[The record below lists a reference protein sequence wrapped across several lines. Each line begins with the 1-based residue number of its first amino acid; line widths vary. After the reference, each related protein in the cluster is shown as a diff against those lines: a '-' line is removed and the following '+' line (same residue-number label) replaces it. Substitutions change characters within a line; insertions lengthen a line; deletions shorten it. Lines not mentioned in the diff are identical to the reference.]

1 MYLKPSLRFRGL
13 LLLHFAFALLPCH
26 AQSVLNR
33 NITMNV
39 SGQRLGSVLHLME
52 DRGKFQFSYNSNLI
66 KQDSVV
72 DIHVA
77 NETVKDALDKLLS
90 NRFEYREAE
99 NFVILRYAPSQLNM
113 VTDKFSTEGQ
123 SCTISGYVANE
134 HNGKKLENASVF
146 SRRTLESTLTDAD
159 GHFELKVKNENQPV
173 VLTVSKENYK
183 DTSVIFLSELK
194 VINDPNGANSANSS
208 NGGFSYLPGD
218 LSKLDKTR
226 LGRLFATSTQKIQ
239 ALNLGALIKQA
250 PFQASLVPG
259 LGTHGSLS
267 GQVVNSVSLNLA
279 GGYNAGVNGVEIG
292 LFNLDRSDVK
302 SFQLGVLFNTV
313 DGSVKGVQI
322 GGVFNQV
329 LSDIKAVQIGGA
341 FNNVEGEVGGV
352 QLALGFN
359 TAAGLNGLQAAALNI
374 SSKKSSGIQFGL
386 MNVAEQ
392 EFHGIQLGSLFNYA
406 RNLHGIQLGLI
417 NASDYSSG
425 LSFGLINLVQ
435 HGYQQLVVNSNET
448 TDLNVVYKTGTRYFY
463 NILLAGTNLRKDKKL
478 YAYGLGYGNELPVFN
493 FLAFNTE
500 ITARNLN
507 QGNGRYLNL
516 LWRIDESINI
526 KVGPLKLMAGPSLNF
541 YYNQQPKA
549 IPGYVYVP
557 DLPKHYPTNNPKYV
571 RWIGWTVGVGIF

>member
-1 MYLKPSLRFRGL
+1 MLKALFTL
-13 LLLHFAFALLPCH
+13 LLAVVLAPVY
-26 AQSVLNR
+26 AQPVLNR

-77 NETVKDALDKLLS
+77 NETVKDALDKLLN

-123 SCTISGYVANE
+123 SCIISGYVANE

-183 DTSVIFLSELK
+183 DTSIIFLSELK
-194 VINDPNGANSANSS
+194 VINDPNGANGASS
-208 NGGFSYLPGD
+208 STGGFSYLPGD
-218 LSKLDKTR
+218 LSRLENSR
-226 LGRLFATSTQKIQ
+226 LGRLFVTSKQKIQ
-239 ALNLGALIKQA
+239 SLNLGGLIKEA

-267 GQVVNSVSLNLA
+267 GQVVNTFSLNIA

-292 LFNLDRSDVK
+292 LFNLDKSDVK

-313 DGSVKGVQI
+313 GGSVKGVQI
-322 GGVFNQV
+322 GGLFNQV
-329 LSDIKAVQIGGA
+329 FSDVKAIQIAGA
-341 FNNVEGEVGGV
+341 FNNVEGDVKGIQIAV
-352 QLALGFN
+352 GFN
-359 TAAGLNGLQAAALNI
+359 NARQMHGIQAGALNI
-374 SSKKSSGIQFGL
+374 AAGNASGLQFGW

-392 EFHGIQLGSLFNYA
+392 EFRGVQSGSLFNYA
-406 RNLHGIQLGLI
+406 KNLRGVQIGLV

>member
-1 MYLKPSLRFRGL
+1 MYFKPMLKALFSL
-13 LLLHFAFALLPCH
+13 LLAVILAPVC
-26 AQSVLNR
+26 AQPVLNR

-77 NETVKDALDKLLS
+77 NETVKDALDKLLN

-159 GHFELKVKNENQPV
+159 GHFELKVKNESQPV

-183 DTSVIFLSELK
+183 DTSIIFLSELK
-194 VINDPNGANSANSS
+194 VVNDPNGANGASSS

-218 LSKLDKTR
+218 LSRLENSR
-226 LGRLFATSTQKIQ
+226 LGRLFVTSKQKIQ
-239 ALNLGALIKQA
+239 SLNLGGLIKEA

-267 GQVVNSVSLNLA
+267 GQVVNTFSLNIA

-292 LFNLDRSDVK
+292 LFNLDKSDVK

-313 DGSVKGVQI
+313 GGSVKGLQI
-322 GGVFNQV
+322 GGLFNQV
-329 LSDIKAVQIGGA
+329 FSDVKAIQIAGA
-341 FNNVEGEVGGV
+341 FNNVEGDVKGI
-352 QLALGFN
+352 QIALGFN
-359 TAAGLNGLQAAALNI
+359 NARQMHGIQAGALNI
-374 SSKKSSGIQFGL
+374 AAGNASGLQFGW

-392 EFHGIQLGSLFNYA
+392 EFRGVQSGSLFNYA
-406 RNLHGIQLGLI
+406 KNLHGIQIGLI

-507 QGNGRYLNL
+507 QGTGHYLNL

-557 DLPKHYPTNNPKYV
+557 DLPKHYPTNNPRYV
-571 RWIGWTVGVGIF
+571 RWIGWTVGVGLF

>member
-1 MYLKPSLRFRGL
+1 MHFKLSPGFRVGL
-13 LLLHFAFALLPCH
+13 LLFFVVALLPCH

-39 SGQRLGSVLHLME
+39 TGQRLGSVLRLME
-52 DRGKFQFSYNSNLI
+52 ERGKFQFSYNSNLI

-77 NETVKDALDKLLS
+77 NQTVKDALDKLLS

-99 NFVILRYAPSQLNM
+99 NFVILRYAPMQLKM

-123 SCTISGYVANE
+123 TCIISGYVADE
-134 HNGKKLENASVF
+134 QNGRKLENASVF
-146 SRRTLESTLTDAD
+146 SRRTLESTLTSAD
-159 GHFELKVKNENQPV
+159 GHFELKVKNESQPV

-194 VINDPNGANSANSS
+194 VINDNQSSASS
-208 NGGFSYLPGD
+208 NSGGFSYLPGD
-218 LSKLDKTR
+218 LSKVENTR
-226 LGRLFATSTQKIQ
+226 LGRLFVTSKQKIQ
-239 ALNLGALIKQA
+239 SLNLGGLIKEA

-267 GQVVNSVSLNLA
+267 GQVVNTVSLNLA
-279 GGYNAGVNGVEIG
+279 GGYNAGVNGAEIG
-292 LFNLDRSDVK
+292 LFNLDKSDVK

-313 DGSVKGVQI
+313 GGSVKGVQI
-322 GGVFNQV
+322 GGAFNQV
-329 LSDIKAVQIGGA
+329 LSDVKAVQIGGA
-341 FNNVEGEVGGV
+341 FNNAEGEVDGI
-352 QLALGFN
+352 QAALAFN
-359 TAAGLNGLQAAALNI
+359 NAGGLNGFQSAALNI
-374 SSKKSSGIQFGL
+374 TSKKSSGIQFGL
-386 MNVAEQ
+386 MNIAEQ
-392 EFHGIQLGSLFNYA
+392 EFRGIQIGGLFNYA
-406 RNLHGIQLGLI
+406 KNLHGIQLGLI

-425 LSFGLINLVQ
+425 FSLGFINLVQ
-435 HGYQQLVVNSNET
+435 HGYQQLIVNSNES
-448 TDLNVVYKTGTRYFY
+448 TDLNVLYKTGTRYFY
-463 NILLAGTNLRKDKKL
+463 NVLLAGTNLRKDKKL

-507 QGNGRYLNL
+507 QGSGRYLNL

-549 IPGYVYVP
+549 IPGYIYVP
-557 DLPKHYPTNNPKYV
+557 DLPNHYPTNNPKYT
-571 RWIGWTVGVGIF
+571 RWIGWTVGVGIFN

>member
-1 MYLKPSLRFRGL
+1 MYLKPSLCFKGL
-13 LLLHFAFALLPCH
+13 LLLFFTAALLPGN

-39 SGQRLGSVLHLME
+39 SGQRLGSVLQLME
-52 DRGKFQFSYNSNLI
+52 DRGKFKFSYNSNLI

-72 DIHVA
+72 DVHVA
-77 NETVKDALDKLLS
+77 NQTVKDALDKLLN

-99 NFVILRYAPSQLNM
+99 NFVILRYAPMQLAIT
-113 VTDKFSTEGQ
+113 TDRFSSEGQ
-123 SCTISGYVANE
+123 TCIISGCVANE
-134 HNGKKLENASVF
+134 QNGQKLANASVY
-146 SRRTLESTLTDAD
+146 SRRTLESVLTDAD

-194 VINDPNGANSANSS
+194 VINNGQNGANSSD
-208 NGGFSYLPGD
+208 GGFSYLPGD

-226 LGRLFATSTQKIQ
+226 LGRLFATSAQKIQ

-267 GQVVNSVSLNLA
+267 GQVINTISLNLA

-313 DGSVKGVQI
+313 GGSVKGVQI
-322 GGVFNQV
+322 GGAFNQV
-329 LSDIKAVQIGGA
+329 LSDVKAIQIGGA
-341 FNNVEGEVGGV
+341 FNNVEGEVNGA
-352 QLALGFN
+352 QAALGFN

-374 SSKKSSGIQFGL
+374 TSKKSSGIQFGV

-435 HGYQQLVVNSNET
+435 HGYQQLVINSNES

-463 NILLAGTNLRKDKKL
+463 NILLAGTNVRKDKKL

-549 IPGYVYVP
+549 ISGYVYVP
-557 DLPKHYPTNNPKYV
+557 DLPKHYPTNNPKYT
-571 RWIGWTVGVGIF
+571 RWIGWTVGIGVF

>member
-1 MYLKPSLRFRGL
+1 MYLKPSLCFKGL
-13 LLLHFAFALLPCH
+13 LLLIFAAALLPCK

-39 SGQRLGSVLHLME
+39 SGQRLGSVLQLME

-72 DIHVA
+72 NIHVA
-77 NETVKDALDKLLS
+77 NETVKDALDKLLN

-123 SCTISGYVANE
+123 TCIISGYVADE
-134 HNGKKLENASVF
+134 HNGRKLENASVF
-146 SRRTLESTLTDAD
+146 SRRTLESTLTNAE

-173 VLTVSKENYK
+173 MLTVSKENYK
-183 DTSVIFLSELK
+183 DTSVTFLSELK
-194 VINDPNGANSANSS
+194 VINDNQNGANSN

-226 LGRLFATSTQKIQ
+226 LGRIFATSTQKIQ
-239 ALNLGALIKQA
+239 ALNLGSLIKQA

-313 DGSVKGVQI
+313 GGMVKGVQI
-322 GGVFNQV
+322 GGAFNQV
-329 LSDIKAVQIGGA
+329 LSDVKAVQIGGA
-341 FNNVEGEVGGV
+341 FNNVEGEVDGA
-352 QLALGFN
+352 QTALGFN
-359 TAAGLNGLQAAALNI
+359 NAGGLNGLQAAALNI
-374 SSKKSSGIQFGL
+374 SSKKSSGVQFGV
-386 MNVAEQ
+386 MNIAEQ
-392 EFHGIQLGSLFNYA
+392 EFHGIQIGGLFNYA
-406 RNLHGIQLGLI
+406 KDLHGIQLGLI

-463 NILLAGTNLRKDKKL
+463 NILLAGTNVRKDKKL
-478 YAYGLGYGNELPVFN
+478 YAYGLGYGNELQVFN

-500 ITARNLN
+500 LTARNLN
-507 QGNGRYLNL
+507 QGSGRYLNL

-549 IPGYVYVP
+549 INGYVYVP
-557 DLPKHYPTNNPKYV
+557 DLPKHYATNNPKYV